1 MSTIHA
7 DEINEYYTETKILQ
21 PYSAYLLQG
30 NVVGDTY
37 AAQFFPIIREIAEK
51 ENYSSFINIKFD
63 IHYTQCGEMHSVHID
78 TYKLRTECGD
88 VTELIQS
95 KFDELQVPISCT
107 IRSIQAHE
115 CEVSVRCQ
123 ACNEMIDYIVFQSS
137 EEGYSFHIHSLFVSA
152 IGSDYTNFDGSW
164 SDYTESP
171 FIGANINFD
180 YICDLIR
187 NIAPRKKGEYSG
199 DDYTRIPCDI
209 YKYLISIAPL
219 AQQDLEAFSHNL
231 KALKEFSE
239 CFDKVGNIIEDKQT
253 QFVFL
258 THMYNDIYQYYWAEE
273 YGILN
278 KYNIHDVIK
287 LLQTTI
293 DYVND
298 SNVSGPYRLVEDY
311 DKRIYPTK
319 YPNGAFRGM
328 VLIPDWNEATD
339 AFSCIK
345 LNHVSDNIFID
356 EKIKIPSD
364 MHVEGFVCNECVD
377 VYRKVCAAVK
387 INTLLQEEMEIYKE
401 CDCNLPLRKVVSNE
415 TLATCLD
422 ETWTYDTDLVPSDNW
437 TNNPSYS
444 DGSNI
449 WSDSVSVPTK
459 PKQTHGEH
467 HKNNHAVYS
476 DDEYLNE
483 FNVPSKYDFLAR
495 VPKHV
500 HGLWAKSDE
509 RKTIGLYRYMQYLNE
524 NELWTKVGQ
533 AYMIV
538 GAKDDYQSKV
548 KNLHNSTLIY
558 NPNNVPVK
566 IRFMVFS

>member
-1 MSTIHA
+1 
-7 DEINEYYTETKILQ
+7 
-21 PYSAYLLQG
+21 
-30 NVVGDTY
+30 
-37 AAQFFPIIREIAEK
+37 
-51 ENYSSFINIKFD
+51 
-63 IHYTQCGEMHSVHID
+63 
-78 TYKLRTECGD
+78 
-88 VTELIQS
+88 
-95 KFDELQVPISCT
+95 
-107 IRSIQAHE
+107 
-115 CEVSVRCQ
+115 
-123 ACNEMIDYIVFQSS
+123 
-137 EEGYSFHIHSLFVSA
+137 
-152 IGSDYTNFDGSW
+152 
-164 SDYTESP
+164 
-171 FIGANINFD
+171 
-180 YICDLIR
+180 
-187 NIAPRKKGEYSG
+187 
-199 DDYTRIPCDI
+199 
-209 YKYLISIAPL
+209 
-219 AQQDLEAFSHNL
+219 
-231 KALKEFSE
+231 
-239 CFDKVGNIIEDKQT
+239 
-253 QFVFL
+253 
-258 THMYNDIYQYYWAEE
+258 MYNDIYQYYWAEE

-298 SNVSGPYRLVEDY
+298 SNVSGPYRLIEDY

-339 AFSCIK
+339 EFSCIK
-345 LNHVSDNIFID
+345 LNHVSDKVFID

-377 VYRKVCAAVK
+377 VYRKVRAAVK

-422 ETWTYDTDLVPSDNW
+422 ETWTYDTDLAPSDNW

-444 DGSNI
+444 GGSDI
-449 WSDSVSVPTK
+449 WSDSVSVSTK